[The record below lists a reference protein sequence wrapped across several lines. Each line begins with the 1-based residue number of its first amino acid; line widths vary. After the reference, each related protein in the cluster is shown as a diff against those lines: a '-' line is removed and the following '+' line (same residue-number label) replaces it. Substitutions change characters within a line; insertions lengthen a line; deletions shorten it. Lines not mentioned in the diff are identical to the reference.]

1 MGLLALAAVSNM
13 AAFGGCGPDLPPVDS
28 CSQPASTGVS
38 TVDFVAISGAS
49 STALDLQTQAI
60 ITGPQGGSMVE
71 LRFNLEGVAVPECVN
86 VKLTAEKCLD
96 LECTALEEAEVFPV
110 ERALQTY
117 ENDGG
122 RSTKNYLMEIP
133 FRFNAGTLIRISVEV
148 GTATGALRMWIE
160 QEGVLLDAGLADADL
175 RDAGPSDAADANGG

>member
-1 MGLLALAAVSNM
+1 M

-28 CSQPASTGVS
+28 CSQPASAGVS
-38 TVDFVAISGAS
+38 TVDFVSISGMS
-49 STALDLQTQAI
+49 SIAVDLQPQAVI
-60 ITGPQGGSMVE
+60 IGPQGGSMVE
-71 LRFNLEGVAVPECVN
+71 LRFNLEGDAIPECVN

-110 ERALQTY
+110 ERALRTY

-122 RSTKNYLMEIP
+122 RNTKNYLMEIP

-160 QEGVLLDAGLADADL
+160 QEGVLLDAGLSDADPL
-175 RDAGPSDAADANGG
+175 RDAGPSDAIGG